1 MIDIDRGD
9 SPDAHVASP
18 PSTQRNPSRDGW
30 GCLVFGP
37 SLLSVDTAAD
47 AAGSGRDWVRR
58 GRRQLAAG

>member
-47 AAGSGRDWVRR
+47 GEPPDVADSG
-58 GRRQLAAG
+58 